1 MRLCHG
7 KAERLIGMAPK
18 AAMIIGGGLGGLS
31 AAIAL
36 QQLGWNVT
44 VYEKAKELKELGA
57 GIVLSANAI
66 KVLEKLGVA
75 EQVHKAGSPVKKAEI
90 RTWDGKLLVNVP
102 VHKQAKLYGTY
113 SYLIYRPDL
122 QNILYNKLKQE
133 TVFFG
138 KKLINIEEDGTKI
151 TAFFEG
157 GEEAEGDLLIGAD
170 GVHSEVR
177 KYVIGTTSSRYS
189 GFTAIRGIS
198 NFKDD
203 RFPVELGG
211 GFEAWGPGKRFGF
224 SHLGSGRIFWF
235 SAINTPQGTMINTG
249 NRKKA
254 ALENFKGSF
263 EPIEAVIDSTN
274 ESEILLHEIFD
285 RSPVKYWSKG
295 RATLL
300 GDAAHPML
308 PNLGQGGAQALEDAL
323 ILSRSLEKYP
333 DNVQQ
338 AFKMYE
344 KIRLPRTTQI
354 VRDSRAMA
362 RLMQLENPLAI
373 HFRNLVL
380 RAMPETVQLKRLES
394 VVGHEV

>member
-1 MRLCHG
+1 MV
-7 KAERLIGMAPK
+7 PK
-18 AAMIIGGGLGGLS
+18 TAMIIGGGLGGLS

-36 QQLGWNVT
+36 QQLGWNVS

-66 KVLEKLGVA
+66 KALEKLGVA
-75 EQVHKAGSPVKKAEI
+75 EQVRKAGSPVKKAEI

-102 VHKQAKLYGTY
+102 IHKQAKLYGTH

-122 QNILYNKLKQE
+122 QSILYKKLKQE
-133 TVFFG
+133 TVLFG
-138 KKLINIEEDGTKI
+138 KKLIRIEKDAAKI
-151 TAFFEG
+151 TAIFED

-177 KYVIGTTSSRYS
+177 KSIIGSTPSRYS

-198 NFKDD
+198 NFEDD

-235 SAINTPQGTMINTG
+235 SAINTPQGTMITTED
-249 NRKKA
+249 RKKA
-254 ALENFKGSF
+254 ALEKFKGSF
-263 EPIEAVIDSTN
+263 EPIEAVIESTN
-274 ESEILLHEIFD
+274 ESDILLHEIFD

-323 ILSRSLEKYP
+323 VLSRSLEKYP

-338 AFKMYE
+338 AFKVYE
-344 KIRLPRTTQI
+344 KIRIPRTTQV
-354 VRDSRAMA
+354 VRGSRAMA

-373 HFRNLVL
+373 HFRNLML
-380 RAMPETVQLKRLES
+380 RAMPDTVQVKRLEW

>member
-1 MRLCHG
+1 MVS
-7 KAERLIGMAPK
+7 KTAI
-18 AAMIIGGGLGGLS
+18 IIGGGLGGLS

-36 QQLGWNVT
+36 QQLGLNVS

-66 KVLEKLGVA
+66 KALEKLGVA
-75 EQVHKAGSPVKKAEI
+75 EQVRNSGSPVKKAEI

-122 QNILYNKLKQE
+122 QSILYKNVKKG
-133 TVFFG
+133 TVYFG
-138 KKLINIEEDGTKI
+138 KKLMRIETDATKIKAIFEDG
-151 TAFFEG
+151 
-157 GEEAEGDLLIGAD
+157 EEVEGDLLIGAD

-177 KYVIGTTSSRYS
+177 RSIIGSTPSRYS

-198 NFKDD
+198 NFEDD

-224 SHLGSGRIFWF
+224 SHLGRGRIFWF
-235 SAINTPQGTMINTG
+235 SAINIPQGKMINTVD
-249 NRKKA
+249 RKKT
-254 ALENFKGSF
+254 ALEKLKGSF
-263 EPIEAVIDSTN
+263 EPIEAVIESTN
-274 ESEILLHEIFD
+274 ESDILLHEIFD
-285 RSPVKYWSKG
+285 RSPLKYWSKD

-308 PNLGQGGAQALEDAL
+308 PNLGQGGAQSIEDAL
-323 ILSRSLEKYP
+323 VLSRSLEKYP

-344 KIRLPRTTQI
+344 EIRIPRTSQV
-354 VRDSRAMA
+354 VRGSRAMA

-373 HFRNLVL
+373 HSRNLML
-380 RAMPETVQLKRLES
+380 RAMPDTVQIKRLKWL
-394 VVGHEV
+394 VGHEV

>member
-1 MRLCHG
+1 MVSKTAL
-7 KAERLIGMAPK
+7 
-18 AAMIIGGGLGGLS
+18 IIGGGLAGLS
-31 AAIAL
+31 AALAL
-36 QQLGWNVT
+36 QHLGWNVS
-44 VYEKAKELKELGA
+44 VYEKANELKELGA

-66 KVLEKLGVA
+66 KALEKLGVA
-75 EQVHKAGSPVKKAEI
+75 EQVRKIGSPVKKAEI

-122 QNILYNKLKQE
+122 QSILYEKLKQE
-133 TVFFG
+133 TVIFG
-138 KKLINIEEDGTKI
+138 KKLIRIEQDAAKI
-151 TAFFEG
+151 TAIFED

-177 KYVIGTTSSRYS
+177 KSIIGSTPSRYS

-198 NFKDD
+198 NFDDD

-235 SAINTPQGTMINTG
+235 SAINTPQGTMITIED
-249 NRKKA
+249 RKKA
-254 ALENFKGSF
+254 ALETFKSSF
-263 EPIEAVIDSTN
+263 EPIEAVIESTN
-274 ESEILLHEIFD
+274 ESDILLHEIFD
-285 RSPVKYWSKG
+285 RSPLKYWSKG
-295 RATLL
+295 RATLI

-323 ILSRSLEKYP
+323 VLSRSLEKYP
-333 DNVQQ
+333 NNVQQ
-338 AFKMYE
+338 AFIMYE
-344 KIRLPRTTQI
+344 KIRIPRTTQV
-354 VRDSRAMA
+354 VRGSRAMA

-373 HFRNLVL
+373 DFRNLML
-380 RAMPETVQLKRLES
+380 RSMPDSVQIKRLEW
-394 VVGHEV
+394 VIGHEV

>member
-1 MRLCHG
+1 
-7 KAERLIGMAPK
+7 MAPK
-18 AAMIIGGGLGGLS
+18 TVMIIGGGIGGLS

-36 QQLGWNVT
+36 QQLGWNVS

-66 KVLEKLGVA
+66 KALEKLGVA
-75 EQVHKAGSPVKKAEI
+75 EQVRKTGSPVKKAEI

-102 VHKQAKLYGTY
+102 VHKQSKLYGTY
-113 SYLIYRPDL
+113 SYLIYRPDA
-122 QNILYNKLKQE
+122 QSILYKKLKQE
-133 TVFFG
+133 TVVFR
-138 KKLINIEEDGTKI
+138 KKLIRIENDEAKI
-151 TAFFEG
+151 TAIFED

-177 KYVIGTTSSRYS
+177 KSIIGSTPSRYS

-198 NFKDD
+198 NFEDD

-235 SAINTPQGTMINTG
+235 SAINTPQGTMISTED
-249 NRKKA
+249 RKKA

-263 EPIEAVIDSTN
+263 EPIEAVIESTN
-274 ESEILLHEIFD
+274 ESDILLHEIFD
-285 RSPVKYWSKG
+285 RSPVKYWSIG

-308 PNLGQGGAQALEDAL
+308 PNLGQGEP
-323 ILSRSLEKYP
+323 KP
-333 DNVQQ
+333 
-338 AFKMYE
+338 
-344 KIRLPRTTQI
+344 
-354 VRDSRAMA
+354 
-362 RLMQLENPLAI
+362 
-373 HFRNLVL
+373 
-380 RAMPETVQLKRLES
+380 
-394 VVGHEV
+394 

>member
-1 MRLCHG
+1 
-7 KAERLIGMAPK
+7 MAPK
-18 AAMIIGGGLGGLS
+18 TVMIIGGGIGGLS

-36 QQLGWNVT
+36 QQLGWNVS

-66 KVLEKLGVA
+66 KALEKLGVA
-75 EQVHKAGSPVKKAEI
+75 EQVRKTGSPVKKAEI

-102 VHKQAKLYGTY
+102 VHKQSKLYGTY

-122 QNILYNKLKQE
+122 QSILYKKLKQE
-133 TVFFG
+133 TVVFG
-138 KKLINIEEDGTKI
+138 KKLIRIENDEAKI
-151 TAFFEG
+151 TAIFED

-177 KYVIGTTSSRYS
+177 KSIIGSTPSRYS

-198 NFKDD
+198 NFEDD

-235 SAINTPQGTMINTG
+235 SAINTPQGTMISTED
-249 NRKKA
+249 RKKA

-263 EPIEAVIDSTN
+263 EPIEAVIESTN
-274 ESEILLHEIFD
+274 ESDILLHEIFD
-285 RSPVKYWSKG
+285 RSPVKYWSIG

-323 ILSRSLEKYP
+323 VLSRSLEIYP

-338 AFKMYE
+338 ALKMYE
-344 KIRLPRTTQI
+344 KIRIPRTTQV
-354 VRDSRAMA
+354 VRGSRAMA

-373 HFRNLVL
+373 HFRNLML
-380 RAMPETVQLKRLES
+380 RAMPDTVQIKRLEW